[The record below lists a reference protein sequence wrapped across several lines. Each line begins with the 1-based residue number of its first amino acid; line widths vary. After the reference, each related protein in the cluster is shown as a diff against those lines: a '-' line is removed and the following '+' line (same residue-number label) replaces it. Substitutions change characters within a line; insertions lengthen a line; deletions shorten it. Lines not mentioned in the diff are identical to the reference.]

1 MRFKHPNL
9 SVSTLAI
16 YLLALNVFSLYHSV
30 EHLHASIEH
39 WDKNQPQEIVAAPTT
54 MLELACEVCDFFHN
68 HVYFYS
74 PVKVVTF
81 AQGFFQNTVANES
94 QRFSPERT
102 LQYLRGPPRIRLH
115 DLF

>member
-1 MRFKHPNL
+1 MRIKHPNL
-9 SVSTLAI
+9 SVSTLTI
-16 YLLALNVFSLYHSV
+16 YWLALNVFSLYHSV
-30 EHLHASIEH
+30 GHTHVSIEH

-54 MLELACEVCDFFHN
+54 VLDLTCEVCDFFQN
-68 HVYFYS
+68 QVYFYS

-81 AQGFFQNTVANES
+81 AQSFFQCAVANDS
-94 QRFSPERT
+94 QRFSPKRT